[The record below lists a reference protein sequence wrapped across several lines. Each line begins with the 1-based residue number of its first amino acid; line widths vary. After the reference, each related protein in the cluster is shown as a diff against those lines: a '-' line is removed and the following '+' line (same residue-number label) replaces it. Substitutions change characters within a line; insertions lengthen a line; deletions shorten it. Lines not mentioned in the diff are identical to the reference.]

1 MLASAPKRVSIQ
13 LFDRGSLFSRE
24 GRMKLTRRTVL
35 RLGAGASVLPLTTA
49 NPLGS
54 QSAGAADASAA
65 GAPLARLLADYA
77 LGLRYED
84 LDPATVER
92 VKIHMIDSI
101 GCGVGALNEPA
112 VRICREIALAVS
124 GTSTVIGTNRRT
136 TPDLASF
143 ANGAAIRYLDFNDA
157 YVGKFAIHPSDNIAP
172 CLAVAEAER
181 ASAQELI
188 TAIVVAYEIN
198 CRLTDV
204 LDISARGWDPP
215 VFGLPAVALA
225 AGRLMKLTREQLT
238 HAVALAINDHV
249 PLGLTRAGDLSE
261 WKGIAVAEAGRNAV
275 FAVRLARAGLTGP
288 APIFEGKSGV
298 FQQITGAANID
309 VASFGGRDRPF
320 RIHQCTLKP
329 YPAVI
334 YTQTAIVAAIEVAR
348 EVGSLDRI
356 AGIDVATSL
365 RGYERTGSEQEK
377 WDPKTRETADHSLPY
392 VTARA
397 MFDGDINNES
407 FSEQKFRDPAIL
419 AFMQKIKVAEDPA
432 LTARTGGAVPTRVTA
447 TLFDGKQIIRE
458 VDHAPGFVARP
469 MNRSEVERKFRGNV
483 GVRWPKEQTEANLKA
498 LWAIDQTND
507 LAALLGNFVVV

>member
-1 MLASAPKRVSIQ
+1 MN
-13 LFDRGSLFSRE
+13 
-24 GRMKLTRRTVL
+24 LTRRAVL
-35 RLGAGASVLPLTTA
+35 RLGAGASVLPLMA

-54 QSAGAADASAA
+54 QSAMAGDVSAASAT
-65 GAPLARLLADYA
+65 PLARRLADYA

-84 LDPATVER
+84 LDSATIER
-92 VKIHMIDSI
+92 VKIHLIDSL

-112 VRICREIALAVS
+112 VRICREIALPVG
-124 GTSTVIGTNRRT
+124 GTSTIIGTNRRT
-136 TPDLASF
+136 TPDLAAF
-143 ANGAAIRYLDFNDA
+143 ANGAAIRYLDFNDT

-188 TAIVVAYEIN
+188 TAIVIAYEVN
-198 CRLTDV
+198 CRLTDA

-215 VFGLPAVALA
+215 VLGLPAVALA
-225 AGRLMKLTREQLT
+225 AGRLMKLTEEQLT
-238 HAVALAINDHV
+238 HAVGLAINDHI

-275 FAVRLARAGLTGP
+275 FAVRLARTGLTGP

-298 FQQITGAANID
+298 FQQISGAAKID

-320 RIHQCTLKP
+320 RIHQCILKP

-334 YTQTAIVAAIEVAR
+334 YTQTAIVAAIEVAK
-348 EVGSLDRI
+348 EVGALDQI
-356 AGIDVATSL
+356 VTIDIATSR
-365 RGYERTGSEQEK
+365 RGYERTGSEPEK
-377 WDPKTRETADHSLPY
+377 WDPKTRETADHSLAY
-392 VTARA
+392 ITARA
-397 MFDGDINNES
+397 MFDGDITSES
-407 FSEQKFRDPAIL
+407 FSEQKFRDPAVL

-447 TLFDGKQIIRE
+447 TLSDGKRITRE
-458 VDHAPGFVARP
+458 SDHAPGFVARP

-483 GVRWPKEQTEANLKA
+483 GERWPKEQTETNLNA
-498 LWAIDQTND
+498 LWTIDQTND
-507 LAALLGNFVVV
+507 IAALLGNFVVA